1 MTISEISSQNL
12 PFLLSSSTALCRM
25 RGSECLYLFQTWLQS
40 AKEEQSV
47 AVAESQPTSSSPS
60 LSSTDRLHQDAVW
73 CHPSLAARLPCLW
86 TKPFWRAA
94 QLLLLSGRRSMQIYI
109 CFCIKMMCFTQWL
122 LCTGQKESKALHIS
136 SKRELWPPLLVSTQ
150 KKSGFPDTRA
160 SRRNSCSKYSPAGTP
175 QFWHIPEGKQ
185 KPGQIFKSEKKH
197 QTLGSMIWDSVLRA
211 TWLCLFPPQTYS
223 LRFHRNSIWID

>member
-12 PFLLSSSTALCRM
+12 PFLLSSSTAPCRM

-94 QLLLLSGRRSMQIYI
+94 QLLLLSGRRFMQIYI
-109 CFCIKMMCFTQWL
+109 GFCIKMMCFTQWL
-122 LCTGQKESKALHIS
+122 LCIGEKESKPFIS
-136 SKRELWPPLLVSTQ
+136 PPTGW
-150 KKSGFPDTRA
+150 SGPL
-160 SRRNSCSKYSPAGTP
+160 SWSPLRRNLDFQISEQAGGTAVPNIP
-175 QFWHIPEGKQ
+175 QLGHPSSGTFLWGSRSQ
-185 KPGQIFKSEKKH
+185 VRFLREKRN
-197 QTLGSMIWDSVLRA
+197 I
-211 TWLCLFPPQTYS
+211 S
-223 LRFHRNSIWID
+223 LWVPWSGTVS